1 LSPRRQPSVRHVILC
16 RKLHILAAVGSCNP
30 CCRTGSGSRAVKNVV
45 LVHGAYADGSG
56 WRGVAEILDR
66 DGYKVTVVQE
76 PETSL
81 SDDVATTT
89 RAISQADGRVVL
101 VGHSYGGI
109 VITQAGSAPQAK
121 GLVKSG
127 QRGR

>member
-1 LSPRRQPSVRHVILC
+1 MAVAT
-16 RKLHILAAVGSCNP
+16 LAVAQVQAAEP
-30 CCRTGSGSRAVKNVV
+30 VKNVV

-89 RAISQADGRVVL
+89 RAISQAGGRVLL

-127 QRGR
+127 QPGR